1 VAARLPRK
9 KMAAT
14 IGEDGDS
21 LALPPSAKPVRGQA
35 GAFFGHPDAA
45 RFLKNAR
52 RNGLS
57 GRPHSRKK
65 MAATIGEDG
74 DNLALPPSA
83 KTSARASRR
92 AFLVSLVM
100 SCGDAAL
107 RRNLKPAATAV
118 MRHCGRVAVT
128 ATSAGVMRCLRV
140 WWLRSCWWVG
150 LLLVSRTWR

>member
-1 VAARLPRK
+1 
-9 KMAAT
+9 MAAT

-83 KTSARASRR
+83 KPVRGQAGAFFGSALA
-92 AFLVSLVM
+92 A

-107 RRNLKPAATAV
+107 RRNLKPAAAAV